1 MGTNQESKAPSRGV
15 FCSRN
20 DNIEHDI
27 GLKYIS
33 LVILILFILC
43 KRPRQHLVKL
53 FFFATTCCAILLF
66 EQTKENTNAEIDG
79 SCTSSNRKKRDI
91 NPEM

>member
-1 MGTNQESKAPSRGV
+1 MSSESVHPEAWYHH
-15 FCSRN
+15 CT
-20 DNIEHDI
+20 D
-27 GLKYIS
+27 
-33 LVILILFILC
+33 
-43 KRPRQHLVKL
+43 LVKL
-53 FFFATTCCAILLF
+53 FFATTCCAILLF

>member
-1 MGTNQESKAPSRGV
+1 MGTNQGSKAP
-15 FCSRN
+15 FEQFIN
-20 DNIEHDI
+20 NIEHDI
-27 GLKYIS
+27 GFKYIS
-33 LVILILFILC
+33 LVILILFILS

-53 FFFATTCCAILLF
+53 FFATTCCAILLF